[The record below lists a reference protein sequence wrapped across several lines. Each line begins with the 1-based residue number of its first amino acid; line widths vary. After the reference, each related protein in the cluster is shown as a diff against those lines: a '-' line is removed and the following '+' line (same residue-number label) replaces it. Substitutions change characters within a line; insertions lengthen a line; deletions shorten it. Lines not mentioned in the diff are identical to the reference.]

1 MAVIAAAIAME
12 KLLPR
17 GYWLSRISGGVI
29 LGAGIYTFREAAG
42 RDKY

>member
-1 MAVIAAAIAME
+1 MPVIAAALAME
-12 KLLPR
+12 KLLTR

-29 LGAGIYTFREAAG
+29 LGAEIYTFREAAG